1 MHSNFPNSDVDSTMN
16 NGDSTLRWLIVLIV
30 ILRICVVE
38 SQAEESDIRVMSF
51 NIYRGGTMRG
61 QPLSQTANVIREA
74 QADIVGL
81 QEPRSPQGFNVEK
94 LASLLGWNHSANI
107 RKGIVLTPYEIV
119 ENLEDGIKVKLP
131 SGQQAY
137 VFSLHLPSNP
147 YQPYQLL
154 SIRPKWHKHWD
165 TPFIKTEV
173 EMDSRLVTRGVPE
186 SEFEE
191 QVLDHAQDLSF
202 VERVVD

>member
-1 MHSNFPNSDVDSTMN
+1 M
-16 NGDSTLRWLIVLIV
+16 RWLIVLIV

-154 SIRPKWHKHWD
+154 SIRTKWHKH
-165 TPFIKTEV
+165 
-173 EMDSRLVTRGVPE
+173 
-186 SEFEE
+186 
-191 QVLDHAQDLSF
+191 
-202 VERVVD
+202 